1 MRRARQAT
9 DWDRMVWLLAA
20 LIVLAVATIVMTV
33 AW

>member
-1 MRRARQAT
+1 MKRSRQAT
-9 DWDRMVWLLAA
+9 DWDRMVWLLVA